1 MQTTR
6 IENVTYNPA
15 ARAFEA
21 RVSIADDGEIFTYP
35 CALRAPMDMDI
46 TLAARRLVELAQRRH
61 QRAERPTV
69 ARRPDTFLAPH
80 IPAEVSSATDALWQ
94 RMLGRA
100 A

>member
-1 MQTTR
+1 MQSTQ
-6 IENVTYNPA
+6 IHNVTYNAA

-21 RVSIADDGEIFTYP
+21 RVAITDDGEVFTYP
-35 CALRAPMDMDI
+35 CSLRAPMDMDS
-46 TLAARRLVELAQRRH
+46 TLAARRLVELAKRRH
-61 QRAERPTV
+61 NRQERGPV
-69 ARRPDTFLAPH
+69 SRRPENVLNAY